1 MIVFHNP
8 GLIEANAIRLMG
20 ASVKEEGSFG
30 RFGTGIKYA
39 VATVLRGGGSVV
51 IYSGDKQFTFAVEKA
66 SLKGK
71 DFDEVVLINPGANL
85 VENRRIPLGFTTRL
99 GKDWEPWMAAREF
112 GCNARDEG
120 GDWGIWCPGE
130 LEPENFQWDYGAGM
144 ARECTRVVVEWP
156 AMEEALASDENH
168 VFAPEG
174 QVLLEERGVRVM
186 PGPSDY
192 LYHRGVRVWKLP
204 KPGVFTYDIL
214 DFVDLTEDRTVKYS
228 FCVVAQVRNLMLQTD
243 GGEVIAGAVGAAE
256 GTWEAGFDWTGQQWE
271 PHEPKE
277 AWLEQVSRLR
287 EARHPV
293 SKSAADV
300 MLKHSA
306 FVKAEAYGGGTYK
319 ESSGAF
325 AEVVDELEDMGLDMK
340 GLRVFVTQELPDN
353 ALSTLRGG
361 AVYVTPALLDEVPG
375 VVARELLRRRLET
388 LSGGEH
394 DRLLEAVLPLILKRN
409 WDWTRDLKGAE
420 KEDA

>member
-1 MIVFHNP
+1 
-8 GLIEANAIRLMG
+8 
-20 ASVKEEGSFG
+20 
-30 RFGTGIKYA
+30 
-39 VATVLRGGGSVV
+39 
-51 IYSGDKQFTFAVEKA
+51 
-66 SLKGK
+66 
-71 DFDEVVLINPGANL
+71 
-85 VENRRIPLGFTTRL
+85 
-99 GKDWEPWMAAREF
+99 
-112 GCNARDEG
+112 
-120 GDWGIWCPGE
+120 
-130 LEPENFQWDYGAGM
+130 
-144 ARECTRVVVEWP
+144 
-156 AMEEALASDENH
+156 
-168 VFAPEG
+168 
-174 QVLLEERGVRVM
+174 
-186 PGPSDY
+186 
-192 LYHRGVRVWKLP
+192 
-204 KPGVFTYDIL
+204 
-214 DFVDLTEDRTVKYS
+214 
-228 FCVVAQVRNLMLQTD
+228 
-243 GGEVIAGAVGAAE
+243 
-256 GTWEAGFDWTGQQWE
+256 
-271 PHEPKE
+271 
-277 AWLEQVSRLR
+277 
-287 EARHPV
+287 V